1 MIRIQNI
8 TKSFGRTQVLQDVS
22 LDLPEGG
29 VTALIGPNGAG
40 KSTLLSIIAR
50 LVPADGGRVSID
62 GLDAH
67 QAPSADLARVIAM
80 LRQDNH
86 LTARLT
92 VRELIGFG
100 RFPHSGGRLNA
111 ADQAAID
118 RAVAYLDLAELQ
130 HRFLDQLSGGQRQR
144 AFVAMTIAQE
154 TKYLLLDEPLN
165 NLDMKH
171 ARAMMRLLR
180 QISQDLGKTVLVVL
194 HDINFASCHADRI
207 VAMKEGRIFAT
218 GTPRQIVA
226 PEVLA
231 DLYETDIPVH
241 DIDGRRIAT
250 FYD

>member
-29 VTALIGPNGAG
+29 VSALIGPNGAG

-50 LVPADGGRVSID
+50 LAPPDSGRVTID

-67 QAPSADLARVIAM
+67 QAPSADLARLIAM

-92 VRELIGFG
+92 VRELISFG
-100 RFPHSGGRLNA
+100 RFPHSGGRLTA
-111 ADQAAID
+111 ADHAAVD
-118 RAVAYLDLAELQ
+118 RAIAYLDLADLQ
-130 HRFLDQLSGGQRQR
+130 TRFLDQLSGGQRQR

-180 QISQDLGKTVLVVL
+180 QISRDLNKTVLVVL

-207 VAMKEGRIFAT
+207 VAMKSGRIFAT
-218 GTPRQIVA
+218 GTPQQIVA
-226 PEVLA
+226 PNVLA

>member
-50 LVPADGGRVSID
+50 LAPADGGRVSID

-67 QAPSADLARVIAM
+67 QAPSADLARLIAM

-207 VAMKEGRIFAT
+207 VAMKDGRIFAT

-241 DIDGRRIAT
+241 DIDGRRIAA